1 MPFPRNELPRSC
13 ILEVVDVPMREFC
26 YVDPP
31 SGRWVTVDL
40 TGVPYLTYCGP
51 MADYFLCMEP
61 CWGLVDHHEQRAFE
75 DMEGIQTI
83 SPGGKLRTSFS
94 MTPQLA
100 SFD

>member
-1 MPFPRNELPRSC
+1 MTFPRNELPGSYS
-13 ILEVVDVPMREFC
+13 LELVDVPMREFC
-26 YVDPP
+26 YADLP

-40 TGVPYLTYCGP
+40 TGVPYLTLWSDGGP
-51 MADYFLCMEP
+51 FLCMEP
-61 CWGLVDHHEQRAFE
+61 CWGLTDHHEQRGFE
-75 DMEGIQTI
+75 DKEGIQTI